1 MSGKGA
7 FATVAAAVDQ
17 ERGRLRPPAARQSVT
32 ARALALEEIW
42 CSCRLAGAGL
52 TLDEV
57 AALVERGIV
66 LGGRRLEEYVLV
78 ADYAGAAAFVGAA
91 PLPGRR
97 QTYLR
102 LEELVQLHAT
112 ATGREPEAHPGAW
125 RTLTVAAF
133 PSGMVPPPAW
143 LVPRETGAF
152 VERVGLGP
160 PPDVHPLLWVADAH
174 ERFSRIQPFA
184 RGNGRV
190 ARLLTNL
197 LLRRVGLPP
206 FAVRG
211 RAAERYLVALR
222 RADSHDPWPLATA
235 LARAVLGSVRRLI
248 AANDADSDLR
258 SLASF
263 AGGATRAR
271 LYKAAQRGRLRSV
284 RSGGALLTSAAWI
297 ADYEASQTGR
307 RNAS

>member
-1 MSGKGA
+1 MSDQRT
-7 FATVAAAVDQ
+7 FARVAAAVDQ
-17 ERGRLRPPAARQSVT
+17 ERGGLRSTGTGQSPV

-42 CSCRLAGAGL
+42 CSSLLAGAKL
-52 TLDEV
+52 TPDEV
-57 AALVERGIV
+57 AALVEGGIA

-78 ADYAGAAAFVGAA
+78 ADYAAAAAFVAGA

-97 QTYLR
+97 QNHLR
-102 LEELVQLHAT
+102 LEEIVQLHVLAT
-112 ATGREPEAHPGAW
+112 RREPEAHPGAW
-125 RTLTVAAF
+125 RSLTVAAF

-143 LVPRETGAF
+143 LVPRETSAF

-160 PPDVHPLLWVADAH
+160 PPNVHPLLWVADAH

-197 LLRRVGLPP
+197 VLRRVGLPP

-211 RAAERYLVALR
+211 RAAERYLAALR

-235 LARAVLGSVRRLI
+235 LARAVLRNVRRLV
-248 AANDADSDLR
+248 AANEADADLR

-263 AGGATRAR
+263 ARGAARAR

-284 RSGGALLTSAAWI
+284 RSGGALLTSAMWI
-297 ADYEASQTGR
+297 EDYEASHAGR
-307 RNAS
+307 RSAP